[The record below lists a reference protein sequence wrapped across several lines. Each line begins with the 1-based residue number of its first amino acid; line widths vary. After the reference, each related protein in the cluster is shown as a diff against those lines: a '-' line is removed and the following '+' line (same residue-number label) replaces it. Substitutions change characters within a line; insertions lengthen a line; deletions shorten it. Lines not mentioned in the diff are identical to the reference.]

1 MDVRTA
7 IVGAKDAVA
16 ASEER
21 EDKERVLE
29 DRHILVIA
37 ESGVLEQERAGYPVS
52 GVVEAMAAR
61 QHDIGRSL
69 NLRLLERRRV
79 REVARE
85 AHGAEMDQRDV
96 DGSSGERF
104 PEES

>member
-7 IVGAKDAVA
+7 IVDAKDAVT

-37 ESGVLEQERAGYPVS
+37 ERGVLEQERAGDPVS

-61 QHDIGRSL
+61 QHDIGGSL

-79 REVARE
+79 R
-85 AHGAEMDQRDV
+85 
-96 DGSSGERF
+96 
-104 PEES
+104 